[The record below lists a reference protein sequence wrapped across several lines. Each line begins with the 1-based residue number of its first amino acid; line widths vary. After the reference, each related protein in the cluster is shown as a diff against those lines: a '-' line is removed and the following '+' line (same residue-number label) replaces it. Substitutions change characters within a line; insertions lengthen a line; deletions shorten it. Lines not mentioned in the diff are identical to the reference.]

1 MHQTE
6 ENAMS
11 SKSYEYFVGLD
22 VSQRMTSI
30 CVIDTDGRKFCEG
43 KCNTRPEDIRG
54 WLTNRVDADKAM
66 KIGLEA
72 GNMSS
77 WLYSGLVKSGFDV
90 VCMETFQAHRFLAT
104 YRNKTDKNDARG
116 LAQLVRMGGEDFLR
130 VVSIRSQASQET
142 RVLLAMRDHLV
153 SQKVGLENH
162 IAGVL
167 KPFGVIVERGNVTAD
182 TFYRR
187 TLEGLA
193 EAERNGVQVRSYVL
207 PSLNLY
213 MEAVEK
219 IAPLTEKIHAI
230 ANSIEM
236 VKRFMDIPGIGP
248 VTALS
253 FYAAVDNPQ
262 RFQKSS
268 DVAAYFG
275 LTPRQFQSGETN
287 FMGGISR
294 RGDPAT
300 RRVLVIAA
308 TVLLSGS
315 QEWNSLKAWGVRLAK
330 RIGFSK
336 ARIAVARKL
345 AMIMHKIWL
354 NNDRF
359 RPKTL
364 SPQERVKLKQELI
377 VVASKSGR
385 VASAPV

>member
-1 MHQTE
+1 
-6 ENAMS
+6 MS
-11 SKSYEYFVGLD
+11 GSYDYYVGLD
-22 VSQRMTSI
+22 VSQKTTSV
-30 CVIDTDGRKFCEG
+30 CVIDDAGTKQCEG
-43 KCNTRPEDIRG
+43 KCNSRPQDIGG
-54 WLTNRVDADKAM
+54 WLSNRVEEGKTL

-72 GNMSS
+72 GSMSS
-77 WLYSGLVKSGFDV
+77 WLYSGLVKQGFDV
-90 VCMETFQAHRFLAT
+90 VCMETFQAHRFLAV

-116 LAQLVRMGGEDFLR
+116 LAHLVRMGGEDFLK
-130 VVSIRSQASQET
+130 VVTIRSQASQET

-153 SQKVGLENH
+153 SQKVSLENH

-167 KPFGVIVERGNVTAD
+167 KPFGVIIERGHVSPD
-182 TFYRR
+182 TFYKR

-193 EAERNGVQVRSYVL
+193 EAERNGVQVRAYVL
-207 PSLNLY
+207 PSLHLY
-213 MEAVEK
+213 MEATMR
-219 IAPLTEKIHAI
+219 IAPLTEKIQAI
-230 ANSIEM
+230 ASSIEM
-236 VKRFMDIPGIGP
+236 VRRFMDIPGIGP

-262 RFQKSS
+262 RFKKSS

-287 FMGGISR
+287 FMGAISR

-308 TVLLSGS
+308 TVLLCKT

-345 AMIMHKIWL
+345 AMIMHKMWL

-359 RPKTL
+359 RPRNL
-364 SPQERVKLKQELI
+364 SLQERVKLKQEL
-377 VVASKSGR
+377 VASESR
-385 VASAPV
+385 LIAVAAV

>member
-1 MHQTE
+1 
-6 ENAMS
+6 MS
-11 SKSYEYFVGLD
+11 GSYDYYVGLD
-22 VSQRMTSI
+22 VSQKMTSV
-30 CVIDTDGRKFCEG
+30 CVIDVAGTKQCEG
-43 KCNTRPEDIRG
+43 KCNSRPQDIGG
-54 WLTNRVDADKAM
+54 WLSNRVAAGKTLR
-66 KIGLEA
+66 IGLEA
-72 GNMSS
+72 GSMSS
-77 WLYSGLVKSGFDV
+77 WLYSGLVKLGFDV

-116 LAQLVRMGGEDFLR
+116 LAQLVRMGGEDFLK
-130 VVSIRSQASQET
+130 VVTIRSQASQET

-153 SQKVGLENH
+153 SQKVSLENH

-167 KPFGVIVERGNVTAD
+167 KPFGVLIERGHVSPD
-182 TFYRR
+182 TFYKR

-193 EAERNGVQVRSYVL
+193 EAERNGVQVRAYVL
-207 PSLNLY
+207 PSLHLY
-213 MEAVEK
+213 MEATTR

-236 VKRFMDIPGIGP
+236 VRRFMDIPGIGP

-262 RFQKSS
+262 RFRKSS

-287 FMGGISR
+287 FMGAISR

-308 TVLLSGS
+308 TVLLCGT

-345 AMIMHKIWL
+345 AMVMHKMWL

-359 RPKTL
+359 RPRNL
-364 SPQERVKLKQELI
+364 SIQERLKLKQEL
-377 VVASKSGR
+377 VVASSKSR
-385 VASAPV
+385 RTAAAAV

>member
-1 MHQTE
+1 MQHP
-6 ENAMS
+6 AGGHS
-11 SKSYEYFVGLD
+11 RLAVKP
-22 VSQRMTSI
+22 
-30 CVIDTDGRKFCEG
+30 GRRDK
-43 KCNTRPEDIRG
+43 TR
-54 WLTNRVDADKAM
+54 
-66 KIGLEA
+66 KIGLEV

-77 WLYSGLVKSGFDV
+77 WLYSGLVKFGFDV

-116 LAQLVRMGGEDFLR
+116 PAQLVRMGGEDFLK
-130 VVSIRSQASQET
+130 VVGIRSQASQET

-182 TFYRR
+182 TLYKR

-193 EAERNGVQVRSYVL
+193 EAEKNGVHVRPYVL

-230 ANSIEM
+230 ASSIEI

-248 VTALS
+248 ITALS

-315 QEWNSLKAWGVRLAK
+315 QEWNSLKAWGCAAGKTHRLLEGPHRCCTEA
-330 RIGFSK
+330 GDDHGQD
-336 ARIAVARKL
+336 IAQQRPIPAEEAEPTGTRQ
-345 AMIMHKIWL
+345 AQAGA
-354 NNDRF
+354 DR
-359 RPKTL
+359 RCLENRTGCISGRLTKTPVSL
-364 SPQERVKLKQELI
+364 
-377 VVASKSGR
+377 KSGVLQQDGR
-385 VASAPV
+385 WVSDV

>member
-1 MHQTE
+1 
-6 ENAMS
+6 
-11 SKSYEYFVGLD
+11 
-22 VSQRMTSI
+22 
-30 CVIDTDGRKFCEG
+30 
-43 KCNTRPEDIRG
+43 
-54 WLTNRVDADKAM
+54 M

-219 IAPLTEKIHAI
+219 IAPLTEKYTR
-230 ANSIEM
+230 S
-236 VKRFMDIPGIGP
+236 P
-248 VTALS
+248 TAS
-253 FYAAVDNPQ
+253 
-262 RFQKSS
+262 RWSS
-268 DVAAYFG
+268 ALWTF
-275 LTPRQFQSGETN
+275 PE
-287 FMGGISR
+287 
-294 RGDPAT
+294 
-300 RRVLVIAA
+300 
-308 TVLLSGS
+308 
-315 QEWNSLKAWGVRLAK
+315 
-330 RIGFSK
+330 
-336 ARIAVARKL
+336 
-345 AMIMHKIWL
+345 
-354 NNDRF
+354 
-359 RPKTL
+359 
-364 SPQERVKLKQELI
+364 
-377 VVASKSGR
+377 SGR
-385 VASAPV
+385 SLRCRSMLQWIIRSASRSPRTWPHTSG